1 MSTNFTRIM
10 AMAIT
15 TAALAANNAYSQTDT
30 THLENLSLEQ
40 LLNVKVTTATR
51 KAQELGLTPA
61 TVVVVSK
68 EQIRIRGYQSLLDLL
83 YDLPD
88 MKIDDRIYSM
98 YRNSLT
104 IRGTQGSEKLVIL
117 LDGVAISS
125 PSGEA
130 MPIMENYPVHLAEQI
145 EVVFGPASALYGA
158 NAVSGIVNI
167 ITKKPVADE
176 VRLEA
181 SSMAGS
187 YGYTNTTAW
196 LSAPIKEGVQFVAS
210 GQYYYEGGADYSSIY
225 KTNDQLN
232 IESHQSGTFNTIYGP
247 MTPKQPVR
255 AAYEAPMEAYNV
267 YAAVQMP
274 GFTLSYF
281 RNFTKTPSAWGNN
294 TSNAVYNKEVNLAQ
308 TVSVANATHRATFG
322 KVTATTQLTYSSYL
336 LHPHSNYRNLYTG
349 MEAAYKYSTCSMIKG
364 EELIT
369 YKASSKFDIT
379 AGTGYEQ
386 YNAIPQS
393 YDLMAPVNTSEHV
406 HGSYLGTESYY
417 RPQGLEAQFYYLKFY
432 NFGNFVQAQYACNKQ
447 LQLTMGARY
456 DVNSR
461 YGSSFNPRA
470 GVVYKPAK
478 KTTIKLLYG
487 SAFLAPSPSSA
498 YMQWGAFDTQ
508 DSGKT
513 YHANFLHL
521 ANPDLKP
528 IKLKNIEL
536 SVQQHFAKN
545 ISATVNGYFAAL
557 SGLNVY
563 ADDNMYTHIYNNSF
577 NGIPA
582 DYVEVTINQNNQ
594 KNYGGSLQLNWMASI
609 GSVYLN
615 SMASV
620 SYTNGQMKYGATQQ
634 KDVELDFMSH
644 YIIHLGTDIK
654 AGNFTCAPRLI
665 ILSAQHLSGIADS
678 TGSVIKRQTIP
689 GYALLNISAR
699 YTFKK
704 RMSVFANVTNAL
716 NQHYKSVG
724 LGMDK
729 NITGTE
735 IFLGQPEDPVR
746 VMTGF
751 SFAL

>member
-1 MSTNFTRIM
+1 MKTIFTRFM
-10 AMAIT
+10 ATAIL
-15 TAALAANNAYSQTDT
+15 TAALAGNNAYSQTDT
-30 THLENLSLEQ
+30 TRLENLSLEQ
-40 LLNVKVTTATR
+40 LLKVKVTTATR

-68 EQIRIRGYQSLLDLL
+68 EQIRIRGYQSLLDVL

-88 MKIDDRIYSM
+88 MKIDDKIYSM

-117 LDGVAISS
+117 LDGVTISS

-145 EVVFGPASALYGA
+145 EIVFGPASALYGA

-167 ITKKPVADE
+167 ITKKPAGENVQ
-176 VRLEA
+176 LEA

-187 YGYTNTTAW
+187 YGYTNSTAFI
-196 LSAPIKEGVQFVAS
+196 SARLKKDVNIVAS
-210 GQYYYEGGADYSSIY
+210 GQYYYDRGADYSELY

-232 IESHQSGTFNTIYGP
+232 IQSNQTGTFNTIYGP
-247 MTPKQPVR
+247 MTPKQSVR
-255 AAYEAPMEAYNV
+255 ARYEAPMEAYNA
-267 YAAVQMP
+267 YAAIQMP
-274 GFTLSYF
+274 GFTFSYF

-322 KVTATTQLTYSSYL
+322 KLTTTTQLTYSNYL

-349 MEAAYKYSTCSMIKG
+349 MEPAYKYSTCSMIKG

-369 YKASSKFDIT
+369 YKATSKFDIT

-386 YNAIPQS
+386 YNSIPQS
-393 YDLMAPVNTSEHV
+393 YDLMEPVNPNEHV

-417 RPQGLEAQFYYLKFY
+417 RPQGLEAQFYYLKYY
-432 NFGNFVQAQYACNKQ
+432 NFGSFVQAQYAYNKQ

-461 YGSSFNPRA
+461 YGSTFNPRA
-470 GVVYKPAK
+470 GIVYKPAK
-478 KTTIKLLYG
+478 KTTVKLLYG

-528 IKLKNIEL
+528 IKYKNIEL
-536 SVQQHFAKN
+536 SVHQHISKN
-545 ISATVNGYFAAL
+545 ISATVNGYYAAL
-557 SGLNVY
+557 SGLN
-563 ADDNMYTHIYNNSF
+563 
-577 NGIPA
+577 
-582 DYVEVTINQNNQ
+582 
-594 KNYGGSLQLNWMASI
+594 
-609 GSVYLN
+609 
-615 SMASV
+615 
-620 SYTNGQMKYGATQQ
+620 
-634 KDVELDFMSH
+634 
-644 YIIHLGTDIK
+644 
-654 AGNFTCAPRLI
+654 
-665 ILSAQHLSGIADS
+665 
-678 TGSVIKRQTIP
+678 
-689 GYALLNISAR
+689 
-699 YTFKK
+699 
-704 RMSVFANVTNAL
+704 
-716 NQHYKSVG
+716 
-724 LGMDK
+724 
-729 NITGTE
+729 
-735 IFLGQPEDPVR
+735 
-746 VMTGF
+746 
-751 SFAL
+751 